1 MPCLHTESL
10 PSLPA
15 EGRYGVTSAHRGSQG
30 SRSKSAKK
38 GKNGEKGSCVERND
52 SEKEQSVITS
62 AGWFFSPLW
71 TPGAKT
77 QRLGF
82 RMGKESEK
90 VKAWLDD
97 HSDSARS
104 YFSRS
109 SRHWMHGCVERPQ
122 AGQTLITEPRSRLT
136 ILGRRRVSHPLCGPS
151 RGHVHPATMERP
163 HSCLSVHQIDDPV
176 CLDRAGGRSPRS
188 LQSTYFPF
196 SPCVSRS
203 KCLPHSLNSPRPAGQ
218 CKRGESCNF
227 MMRLFG
233 GLIRP
238 LQNKIIC
245 QILQHLSEI
254 TQAQRCCLS
263 MTTVD
268 KTGVK
273 CLGPLFQSDEES
285 VYGYTQAEWDKCI
298 MGYVV
303 STGRPLNI
311 SDAREDP
318 RFQIELYEREEDR
331 PKSILSV
338 PILNHKKEVIG
349 VVMAVNK
356 SRPGTCVGSFFSE
369 QDEKVLSS
377 HMVLFGL
384 ILENSQL
391 CESSEQESKRN
402 QVLLELA
409 QLVSHDYPSVD
420 DMLSK
425 LAAVIL
431 PITKAQFCTVFI
443 SDDSSTGPFSKMVH
457 IEHKESNC
465 SDQCSTRDYDS
476 NGISYMY
483 DVHVRNSMETLN
495 IINRPAQISKV
506 SQIRSL
512 IGTPLRGKQRDNV
525 IGVCQLVNK
534 MAFTETE
541 VFSRADEHLL
551 EDFAVYCALGLQKF
565 NAQQRADKTRAKLA
579 VTKEVLSYQIS
590 ASQEEIDALEEA
602 VIPSADALRLL
613 DFGFS
618 DFDMSQIA
626 MTQAVVRMFL
636 DLNLPQDFSVDY
648 KTLCQWVLSV
658 QKCYRSNVVYHNWS
672 HALRTA
678 QCMFAMLQ
686 TKELKSNLS
695 SLEVLALMIASLCH
709 DLDHRGVNNSY
720 IERSN
725 QPLAQ
730 LYGHSSL
737 EHHHYDMCLLIL
749 NNPDSQML
757 RSLSLNEYRACVQM
771 IEKNILATDLAIYIE
786 KRTKFF
792 KLAQS
797 NSCLWTDEGHRELL
811 RSVLMTASDICA
823 ITKPWPVQK
832 RIAELVAT
840 ELYAQGDRE
849 KYELNIQPMHVMDRE
864 NSTRLPHMQVD
875 YIDGICSPLYEALAS
890 ICESWSPL
898 KEGCRRNRKH
908 WQQLADGRE
917 EEERIKMK
925 GKTDGERE
933 EAS

>member
-1 MPCLHTESL
+1 
-10 PSLPA
+10 
-15 EGRYGVTSAHRGSQG
+15 
-30 SRSKSAKK
+30 
-38 GKNGEKGSCVERND
+38 
-52 SEKEQSVITS
+52 
-62 AGWFFSPLW
+62 
-71 TPGAKT
+71 
-77 QRLGF
+77 
-82 RMGKESEK
+82 
-90 VKAWLDD
+90 
-97 HSDSARS
+97 
-104 YFSRS
+104 
-109 SRHWMHGCVERPQ
+109 MHGCVER
-122 AGQTLITEPRSRLT
+122 ARAAQTLKTEPRSKMT
-136 ILGRRRVSHPLCGPS
+136 ILGRRRVSHPPCGPS

-163 HSCLSVHQIDDPV
+163 HSCLSVHQTDDPV
-176 CLDRAGGRSPRS
+176 CLDRVGGRSPRS
-188 LQSTYFPF
+188 LQSTYFSF

-203 KCLPHSLNSPRPAGQ
+203 KCLPHSLSSPRPAGQ

-273 CLGPLFQSDEES
+273 CLGSLFQSDEES

-311 SDAREDP
+311 SDAREVINDVC
-318 RFQIELYEREEDR
+318 
-331 PKSILSV
+331 SV
-338 PILNHKKEVIG
+338 
-349 VVMAVNK
+349 
-356 SRPGTCVGSFFSE
+356 
-369 QDEKVLSS
+369 SS
-377 HMVLFGL
+377 L
-384 ILENSQL
+384 IWPYSQ
-391 CESSEQESKRN
+391 
-402 QVLLELA
+402 
-409 QLVSHDYPSVD
+409 
-420 DMLSK
+420 
-425 LAAVIL
+425 
-431 PITKAQFCTVFI
+431 F
-443 SDDSSTGPFSKMVH
+443 
-457 IEHKESNC
+457 
-465 SDQCSTRDYDS
+465 
-476 NGISYMY
+476 
-483 DVHVRNSMETLN
+483 
-495 IINRPAQISKV
+495 
-506 SQIRSL
+506 RSL
-512 IGTPLRGKQRDNV
+512 VAYTFFFFTFLR

-534 MAFTETE
+534 MPFTETE
-541 VFSRADEHLL
+541 VFSRADEHFL

-565 NAQQRADKTRAKLA
+565 NAQQRADKTR
-579 VTKEVLSYQIS
+579 VLSYQIS
-590 ASQEEIDALEEA
+590 ALQEEIDALEEA
-602 VIPSADALRLL
+602 VIPSADVFSLL

-618 DFDMSQIA
+618 DFDMSQTA

-636 DLNLPQDFSVDY
+636 DLNLPQEFNIDY
-648 KTLCQWVLSV
+648 KTLCQWVLSI

-686 TKELKSNLS
+686 TKELKSNFS

-709 DLDHRGVNNSY
+709 DLDHRGVNNSF

-749 NNPDSQML
+749 NNPGSQIL
-757 RSLSLNEYRACVQM
+757 SSLSLNEYRACVQM

-786 KRTKFF
+786 KRTNFF

-797 NSCLWTDEGHRELL
+797 NSCLWTEEGHRELL
-811 RSVLMTASDICA
+811 RSMLMTASDICA

-840 ELYAQGDRE
+840 EFFAQGDRE

-875 YIDGICSPLYEALAS
+875 YIDGICSPLFEALAS
-890 ICESWSPL
+890 ICESCSPL

-908 WQQLADGRE
+908 WQQLADGGE
-917 EEERIKMK
+917 EEERIKIK

>member
-1 MPCLHTESL
+1 MPFTLCFVSSL
-10 PSLPA
+10 L
-15 EGRYGVTSAHRGSQG
+15 
-30 SRSKSAKK
+30 
-38 GKNGEKGSCVERND
+38 
-52 SEKEQSVITS
+52 
-62 AGWFFSPLW
+62 
-71 TPGAKT
+71 
-77 QRLGF
+77 
-82 RMGKESEK
+82 
-90 VKAWLDD
+90 
-97 HSDSARS
+97 
-104 YFSRS
+104 
-109 SRHWMHGCVERPQ
+109 RHWMHGCVERPQ

-311 SDAREDP
+311 SDAREV
-318 RFQIELYEREEDR
+318 INEGC
-331 PKSILSV
+331 SV
-338 PILNHKKEVIG
+338 
-349 VVMAVNK
+349 
-356 SRPGTCVGSFFSE
+356 
-369 QDEKVLSS
+369 SS
-377 HMVLFGL
+377 L
-384 ILENSQL
+384 IWPHSQFRSL
-391 CESSEQESKRN
+391 
-402 QVLLELA
+402 VLLELA

-443 SDDSSTGPFSKMVH
+443 SDDSSTVVQELIKFMD
-457 IEHKESNC
+457 N
-465 SDQCSTRDYDS
+465 DS
-476 NGISYMY
+476 LLKQKGCCICLL
-483 DVHVRNSMETLN
+483 VTLK
-495 IINRPAQISKV
+495 QHTHSFFF
-506 SQIRSL
+506 L
-512 IGTPLRGKQRDNV
+512 HFLR

-565 NAQQRADKTRAKLA
+565 NAQQRADKTR
-579 VTKEVLSYQIS
+579 VLSYQIS

-678 QCMFAMLQ
+678 QCMFAML
-686 TKELKSNLS
+686 KLLSNLS

-849 KYELNIQPMHVMDRE
+849 KYELNIQPMV
-864 NSTRLPHMQVD
+864 
-875 YIDGICSPLYEALAS
+875 ICTVSVFFLLFQALAS

-908 WQQLADGRE
+908 WQQLAQ
-917 EEERIKMK
+917 KHSFL
-925 GKTDGERE
+925 GEL
-933 EAS
+933 SL

>member
-1 MPCLHTESL
+1 
-10 PSLPA
+10 
-15 EGRYGVTSAHRGSQG
+15 
-30 SRSKSAKK
+30 
-38 GKNGEKGSCVERND
+38 
-52 SEKEQSVITS
+52 
-62 AGWFFSPLW
+62 
-71 TPGAKT
+71 
-77 QRLGF
+77 
-82 RMGKESEK
+82 
-90 VKAWLDD
+90 
-97 HSDSARS
+97 
-104 YFSRS
+104 
-109 SRHWMHGCVERPQ
+109 MHGCVER
-122 AGQTLITEPRSRLT
+122 ARAAQTLKTEPRSKMT
-136 ILGRRRVSHPLCGPS
+136 ILGRRRVSHPPCGPS

-163 HSCLSVHQIDDPV
+163 HSCLSVHQTDDPV
-176 CLDRAGGRSPRS
+176 CLDRVGGRSPRS
-188 LQSTYFPF
+188 LQSTYFSF

-203 KCLPHSLNSPRPAGQ
+203 KCLPHSLSSPRPAGQ

-273 CLGPLFQSDEES
+273 CLGSLFQSDEES

-311 SDAREDP
+311 SDAREVINDVC
-318 RFQIELYEREEDR
+318 
-331 PKSILSV
+331 SV
-338 PILNHKKEVIG
+338 
-349 VVMAVNK
+349 
-356 SRPGTCVGSFFSE
+356 
-369 QDEKVLSS
+369 SS
-377 HMVLFGL
+377 L
-384 ILENSQL
+384 IWPYSQFRSL
-391 CESSEQESKRN
+391 
-402 QVLLELA
+402 VLLELA
-409 QLVSHDYPSVD
+409 QLVSNDYPSVD
-420 DMLSK
+420 DMLIK
-425 LAAVIL
+425 LAAFIL
-431 PITKAQFCTVFI
+431 PVTKAQFCTVFI
-443 SDDSSTGPFSKMVH
+443 SDDSSTVVQELIQFMD
-457 IEHKESNC
+457 N
-465 SDQCSTRDYDS
+465 DS
-476 NGISYMY
+476 LLKQKGCCVCLLLTVNLYRQ
-483 DVHVRNSMETLN
+483 HTHFFF
-495 IINRPAQISKV
+495 
-506 SQIRSL
+506 
-512 IGTPLRGKQRDNV
+512 TFLR

-534 MAFTETE
+534 MPFTETE
-541 VFSRADEHLL
+541 VFSRADEHFL

-565 NAQQRADKTRAKLA
+565 NAQQRADKTR
-579 VTKEVLSYQIS
+579 VLSYQIS
-590 ASQEEIDALEEA
+590 ALQEEIDALEEA
-602 VIPSADALRLL
+602 VIPSADVFSLL

-618 DFDMSQIA
+618 DFDMSQTA

-636 DLNLPQDFSVDY
+636 DLNLPQEFNIDY

-686 TKELKSNLS
+686 TKELKSNFI

-709 DLDHRGVNNSY
+709 DLDHRGVNNSF

-749 NNPDSQML
+749 NNPGSQIL
-757 RSLSLNEYRACVQM
+757 SSLSLNEYRACVQM

-786 KRTKFF
+786 KRTNFF

-797 NSCLWTDEGHRELL
+797 NNCLWTEEGHRELL
-811 RSVLMTASDICA
+811 RSMLMTASDICA

-840 ELYAQGDRE
+840 EFFAQGDRE

-875 YIDGICSPLYEALAS
+875 YIDGICSPLFEALAS
-890 ICESWSPL
+890 ICESCSPL

-908 WQQLADGRE
+908 WQQLADGGE
-917 EEERIKMK
+917 EEERIKIK